1 MIEHLRT
8 VEVKKK
14 EKERIRPETMV
25 NVSYVFDLVLDNTK
39 YIQDMRKIN
48 SPNNIRSLQ
57 SLVSNMEKG
66 YKAMQEDER

>member
-25 NVSYVFDLVLDNTK
+25 DVSYVFDLVLDNTK

-48 SPNNIRSLQ
+48 SPNDVRRLQ

-66 YKAMQEDER
+66 HKAMREDER